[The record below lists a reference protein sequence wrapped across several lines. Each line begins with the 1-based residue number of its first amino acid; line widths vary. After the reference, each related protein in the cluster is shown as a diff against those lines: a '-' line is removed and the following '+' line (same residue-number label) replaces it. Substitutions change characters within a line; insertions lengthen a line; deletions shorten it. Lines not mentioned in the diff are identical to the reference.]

1 MELQQFIEVNF
12 DENTEF
18 ELVCVKVYDGE
29 QLIYMNGM
37 TVEDFIEET
46 EITATGD
53 SIIINGASIPT
64 TMRIVA
70 SITDERGNYFSS
82 LFVNDNSFFDWIY
95 AKNKLLGNEPIL
107 QMGTEQQQDDND
119 LDQSGSNRQNIQR
132 IKVLK
137 REK

>member
-119 LDQSGSNRQNIQR
+119 LD
-132 IKVLK
+132 
-137 REK
+137 

>member
-1 MELQQFIEVNF
+1 MEELLQFIEINGF
-12 DENTEF
+12 DENTQY

-53 SIIINGASIPT
+53 SVIINGASIPT

-70 SITDERGNYFSS
+70 SITDDVGNYFSS
-82 LFVNDNSFFDWIY
+82 LFTDDNSFFNWVY
-95 AKNKLLGNEPIL
+95 AQNKLLGNEPIL
-107 QMGTEQQQDDND
+107 QMGIEQQQDDND
-119 LDQSGSNRQNIQR
+119 LD
-132 IKVLK
+132 
-137 REK
+137 